1 MGTKAKGYLLAITT
15 SVTFG
20 MIPLF
25 AIPLKQ
31 IDFSFDNV
39 LFYRFGISALMI
51 GAFLLYKKVDLRI
64 SLKEFATLILLGVVY
79 SFSSEFLF
87 LGYDYMPAGVAST
100 ILFMYPILVALI
112 MGLGFGE
119 RLSWV
124 VWVAILLAFVGVGVL
139 NGGPGGDVSTIGV
152 FIVFISALA
161 YAVYMVMVNK
171 SCVKGMQGMKV
182 TFYSIAVSAIFFF
195 CKALIGGSL
204 QFIPSAE
211 VGINL
216 IFFALITTVIS
227 LITLVYAI
235 KFIGSTPTAI
245 MGSLEPMVAVAIS
258 VLLFNEAF
266 TLNLMIGII
275 LIMGAVVLTVLSD
288 SLQKWLSRKKI
299 VHNIK

>member
-1 MGTKAKGYLLAITT
+1 MGIKVKGYLLAITT

-31 IDFSFDNV
+31 IDFSFDMV

-51 GAFLLYKKVDLRI
+51 GSFLLYKKVDLRI
-64 SLKEFATLILLGVVY
+64 SLKELGLLIFLGGIY
-79 SFSSEFLF
+79 SLSSELLF

-119 RLSWV
+119 RLSWI
-124 VWVAILLAFVGVGVL
+124 VWFAILLAFLGVGVL
-139 NGGPGGDVSTIGV
+139 NGGTRDVSAAGV
-152 FIVFISALA
+152 LIVFVSALT
-161 YAVYMVMVNK
+161 YAIYMVMVNK
-171 SCVKGMQGMKV
+171 SCVKDMQGMKV
-182 TFYSIAVSAIFFF
+182 AFYSIAFSSAFFF
-195 CKALIGGSL
+195 SKAAIEDSL
-204 QFIPSAE
+204 QAIPSVK
-211 VGINL
+211 VGINIL
-216 IFFALITTVIS
+216 LFGFIATVVS

-258 VLLFNEAF
+258 VIIFNEAF
-266 TLNLMIGII
+266 TINLMAGMV
-275 LIMGAVVLTVLSD
+275 LIMSAVILTVLSD
-288 SLQKWLSRKKI
+288 SIQKWMSRKKV